1 MNKKQM
7 DMLNDYFLHSALHL
21 LSLEEQCLRRICAKD
36 LSVRELHALEA
47 VSSLRESGK
56 NTMAEVARYLHL
68 SPASLTT
75 AVNVLVKKGYVLR
88 RYSPTDRR
96 VIYVE
101 LTDAGEEA
109 NRKYLD
115 FIRNMIC
122 EVSRGMDEESADS
135 LISSI
140 LSLSE
145 YLENNAEAE

>member
-7 DMLNDYFLHSALHL
+7 EILNDYFLHSALHL
-21 LSLEEQCLRRICAKD
+21 LSLEEQCLRKICAKD
-36 LSVRELHALEA
+36 LSIRELHVLEA
-47 VSSLRESGK
+47 VSSLRESGR
-56 NTMAEVARYLHL
+56 NTMAEIARYLHL

-75 AVNVLVKKGYVLR
+75 AVNVLVKKNYVSR

-96 VIYVE
+96 VIYVDLSE
-101 LTDAGEEA
+101 TGEEA

-115 FIRNMIC
+115 FIRNLIG

-135 LISSI
+135 MISSI

-145 YLENNAEAE
+145 YLENNAGE